1 MVEFIDRKY
10 KYIIYITGQERS
22 FGAVSQT
29 CTEESYSL
37 LNLQQKDKNIYPA
50 TYICDMTNA

>member
-29 CTEESYSL
+29 CTEEGYS
-37 LNLQQKDKNIYPA
+37 LQQKDKNIYPA